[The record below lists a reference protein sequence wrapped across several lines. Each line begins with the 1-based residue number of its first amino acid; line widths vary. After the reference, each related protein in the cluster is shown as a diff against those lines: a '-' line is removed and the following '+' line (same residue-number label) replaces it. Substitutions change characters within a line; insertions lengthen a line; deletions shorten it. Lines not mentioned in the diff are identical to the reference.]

1 MLRDAADKIAGDPR
15 VQGVVLAAKQVDGP
29 RHPVNY
35 RRAPAPRFNF
45 CPTQLSAQLRFAPNC
60 HWIPAYHCGPL
71 KRTLTLVFSLAFTA
85 GCGSGDG
92 MGEKGGGKWGKKQGG
107 PVEAVP
113 VKTEK
118 LGRGPIALRLLTT
131 STVDPVR
138 RVEVVS
144 KATGKVKELLVAEG
158 EKVAAEDVLARLD
171 DEELALAQ
179 KKAEVGEKKAKD
191 DYEHMKTLLAEKY
204 VSVDEFRKAEQTW
217 QTAKL
222 EVESANLA
230 LANATVR
237 APIAGTVTRLDVQ
250 KGKYVTANAA
260 FGEIT
265 DLSELECVIYVP
277 EKDVFRLREGQPA
290 DVASES
296 LNAKFTA
303 TVKRINPVID
313 RTSGTAKAYLALS
326 DPGNRLRPG
335 MFVDVSIVLEPHDK
349 ALLVPKKALVF
360 DEGRPGVFVRKGE
373 EAKWSEL
380 ELGFQEKDIAEVVK
394 GATEGDEVI
403 VVGQSGLKDGTKVKV
418 MAE

>member
-1 MLRDAADKIAGDPR
+1 MKRL
-15 VQGVVLAAKQVDGP
+15 LA
-29 RHPVNY
+29 
-35 RRAPAPRFNF
+35 
-45 CPTQLSAQLRFAPNC
+45 CL
-60 HWIPAYHCGPL
+60 
-71 KRTLTLVFSLAFTA
+71 LTFSLAT

-92 MGEKGGGKWGKKQGG
+92 TGDKGGGKWGKKSGA
-107 PVEAVP
+107 PAEAVP

-138 RVEVVS
+138 RVEMVS
-144 KATGKVKELLVAEG
+144 KAAGIVKELLVVEG
-158 EKVAAEDVLARLD
+158 ATVAAEAILARLE
-171 DEELALAQ
+171 DESLALA
-179 KKAEVGEKKAKD
+179 KVKAEVSEKKAKD

-204 VSVDEFRKAEQTW
+204 VSVDEFRKAEQAW

-222 EVESANLA
+222 EVDSANLA
-230 LANATVR
+230 LANATVK
-237 APIAGTVTRLDVQ
+237 APIAGTVTRLDLQ
-250 KGKYVTANAA
+250 LGKHIPANAV

-277 EKDVFRLREGQPA
+277 EKDVLRLKEEQPA
-290 DVASES
+290 EVSSES
-296 LNAKFTA
+296 LEAQFRA
-303 TVKRINPVID
+303 AVKRINPVID
-313 RTSGTAKAYLALS
+313 RASGTAKAFLSIS
-326 DPGNRLRPG
+326 DPEKRLRPG
-335 MFVDVSIVLEPHDK
+335 MFIDVSIVLEPHDK
-349 ALLVPKKALVF
+349 ALLVPKRALVF
-360 DEGRPGVFVRKGE
+360 DEGRPGVFMKKGE